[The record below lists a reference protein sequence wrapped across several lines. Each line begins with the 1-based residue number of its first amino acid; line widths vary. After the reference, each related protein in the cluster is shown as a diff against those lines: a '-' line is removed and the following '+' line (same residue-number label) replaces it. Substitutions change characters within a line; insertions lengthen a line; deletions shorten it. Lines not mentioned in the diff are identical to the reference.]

1 MSKEFSEVPALVINT
16 NCSHL
21 NDMENDWYEKMI
33 PKTRKMILVG
43 ETGDV
48 PHSYPNQKTFNA
60 AYPMSFEQYNGVL
73 TIDDKQYFMKI
84 GIK

>member
-1 MSKEFSEVPALVINT
+1 
-16 NCSHL
+16 
-21 NDMENDWYEKMI
+21 MI